1 MGRHHVNA
9 FFLPFAVHTR
19 LINLVFESTERKKKK
34 KKKNETPVP
43 VCLSTSQMLRW
54 REVAVPMALLLRN
67 VATLSTKS

>member
-34 KKKNETPVP
+34 KKKQNPGA
-43 VCLSTSQMLRW
+43 CLSINEPNVAV
-54 REVAVPMALLLRN
+54 EVAVPMALLLRN

>member
-19 LINLVFESTERKKKK
+19 LINLVFGNTERKKKK
-34 KKKNETPVP
+34 KKKQNPGA
-43 VCLSTSQMLRW
+43 CLSINEPNVAV
-54 REVAVPMALLLRN
+54 EVAVPMALLLRN

>member
-1 MGRHHVNA
+1 MGRQHVNA

-34 KKKNETPVP
+34 KKKQNPGA
-43 VCLSTSQMLRW
+43 CLSINEPNVAV
-54 REVAVPMALLLRN
+54 EVAVPMALLLRN